1 MKEDGRN
8 LKAKEAVLC
17 AFLAREIFGVERY
30 RQYGEPPKLSRMPAT
45 LGPIWT
51 HLANAGIGEHGDCQ
65 QTGAG
70 EEPEIPA
77 DVLRDYEKLVIYH
90 GLLRAADCGR
100 REGILVNDAM
110 GPVHAVIDVW
120 LV

>member
-1 MKEDGRN
+1 MGGMKEDGRN

-30 RQYGEPPKLSRMPAT
+30 RQYGEPPKLSR
-45 LGPIWT
+45 
-51 HLANAGIGEHGDCQ
+51 EHGDCQ